1 MLNFWSFILT
11 SGCRFFINAAGIVFL
26 HCFYDTGF
34 IWNRKKFLLFLSGAI
49 VQFGLYLTFPG
60 DTQTTIID
68 CAFVLIYCFIAVFDY
83 RGKKWSGIWRFL
95 IYSIPIQIMIIAVGD
110 LTSLC
115 FVPEYLET
123 YIQTILITDTPLLN
137 EYEEAVNL
145 FAVKELIVINAIGIV
160 FFAAVFFLLY
170 PMYKKGIFMR
180 SRKWRMW
187 TLLSIAVLTLV
198 LCSIPIEAIAMQ
210 DIRVLL
216 FPLVIFALCFVFL
229 FPLFLYLT
237 QVGDYH
243 RKRTEIQEQHI
254 QAELEYFQRY
264 QKTQEETSR
273 FRHDIRNN
281 LLCISEMLQSG
292 KTEEAQAY
300 LQDLVNTSETL
311 RKKYVSGDEM
321 LDCIIGVKA
330 GDMEEQGIRFQLDGV
345 LAGGLQWKPVDICNV
360 FANALDNAIE
370 ACQKLAPEKRKIT
383 MNIKATPQFWFVTI
397 ENPVAETID
406 TTKLFQKNG
415 GYTSKP
421 NAVHHGIGTYNMKST
436 VESYGDIL
444 KAECNGETFVLEI
457 MIVKS
462 SPV

>member
-1 MLNFWSFILT
+1 MDIIRKILPYIVNQCT
-11 SGCRFFINAAGIVFL
+11 AFFVIAAVIVFL
-26 HCFYDTGF
+26 HCFYDSGF
-34 IWNRKKFLLFLSGAI
+34 RWNRKKVLFMLAYLLVDAVLMFFLGTESIYPYFLQIVLIYIVIRDYKGKKIKGIIRFFVTYYIIAFCSITVSLNGYMLFYPDITVETMEVNKVTDPVMIFVNILNLLFFGIIFFSLY
-49 VQFGLYLTFPG
+49 FGLYKRRITVRCGVRELVLASLYPILCIAV
-60 DTQTTIID
+60 TII
-68 CAFVLIYCFIAVFDY
+68 
-83 RGKKWSGIWRFL
+83 
-95 IYSIPIQIMIIAVGD
+95 IIFGS
-110 LTSLC
+110 TGNG
-115 FVPEYLET
+115 
-123 YIQTILITDTPLLN
+123 TII
-137 EYEEAVNL
+137 
-145 FAVKELIVINAIGIV
+145 
-160 FFAAVFFLLY
+160 
-170 PMYKKGIFMR
+170 
-180 SRKWRMW
+180 
-187 TLLSIAVLTLV
+187 VLTGM
-198 LCSIPIEAIAMQ
+198 SILMAM
-210 DIRVLL
+210 LL
-216 FPLVIFALCFVFL
+216 PVFL
-229 FPLFLYLT
+229 YYT
-237 QVGDYH
+237 RISQYYQKRSDY
-243 RKRTEIQEQHI
+243 QEHHM
-254 QAELEYFQRY
+254 QAELAYFMQY
-264 QKTQEETSR
+264 KQAQEETIR

-321 LDCIIGVKA
+321 LDCIIGVKT

-397 ENPVAETID
+397 ENPVTETID